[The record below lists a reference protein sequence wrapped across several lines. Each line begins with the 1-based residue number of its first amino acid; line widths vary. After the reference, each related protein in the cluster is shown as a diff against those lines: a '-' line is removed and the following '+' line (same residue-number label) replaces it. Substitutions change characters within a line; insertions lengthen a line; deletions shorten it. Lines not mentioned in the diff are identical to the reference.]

1 MIIKNYE
8 TNKINLSIFNHILLY
23 GKNEGFKNQV
33 IENLLINKAQSLNYE
48 EREILENPDQFLE
61 SLLSKSLFE
70 DEKIILIK
78 RATDKIFK
86 IFEEILDKNP
96 QNTIII
102 INADILE
109 KKSKLRSFFEKNK
122 KCICVAFYPDNNE
135 TLSKFCLNYF
145 KKINISISQSNVNLI
160 VNKCNGDRKMML
172 NELIKLELFTK
183 NGKKLNSDN
192 ISKLI
197 SLSEDYSV
205 SELIDNCLAK
215 NEKKIINILN
225 ENNFKNEDC
234 VLITRVFLNK
244 AKRILQLSKEF
255 RKNNNIDLT
264 ISSAKPAIFWK
275 DKEITKQ
282 QIYKWKPENI
292 KKLIYKLSEIE
303 LALKTNLTNAVNIT
317 TDFLLE
323 QSSSK
328 TNN

>member
-8 TNKINLSIFNHILLY
+8 TNKINLNKFNHILLY

-33 IENLLINKAQSLNYE
+33 IENLLKNKTQSLNYE

-61 SLLSKSLFE
+61 SLQSKSLFE
-70 DEKIILIK
+70 DEKIVLIK

-86 IFEEILDKNP
+86 IFEEIFDKNL

-183 NGKKLNSDN
+183 DGKKLNSDN

-197 SLSEDYSV
+197 NLSEDFSV
-205 SELIDNCLAK
+205 TELIDNCLIK

-234 VLITRVFLNK
+234 VFITRVFLNK
-244 AKRILQLSKEF
+244 AKKILQLSKEF
-255 RKNNNIDLT
+255 QKNNNIELT

-292 KKLIYKLSEIE
+292 NKLIYKLNEIE
-303 LALKTNLTNAVNIT
+303 LVLKRNLTNAVNIT

>member
-33 IENLLINKAQSLNYE
+33 IENLLKNKAQSLNYE

-86 IFEEILDKNP
+86 IFEEIFDKNP

-172 NELIKLELFTK
+172 NELIKLELFAK
-183 NGKKLNSDN
+183 NGKKLNSHN

-197 SLSEDYSV
+197 NLSEDYSV

-255 RKNNNIDLT
+255 QKNNNIDLT

-292 KKLIYKLSEIE
+292 KKLIYKLNEIE
-303 LALKTNLTNAVNIT
+303 LVLKTNLTNAVNIT

>member
-8 TNKINLSIFNHILLY
+8 TNKINLSKFNHILFY

-33 IENLLINKAQSLNYE
+33 IENLLKNRTQSLNYE
-48 EREILENPDQFLE
+48 EREILENPDQFHE

-86 IFEEILDKNP
+86 IFEEVFNKNL

-135 TLSKFCLNYF
+135 TLSKFCFNYF

-183 NGKKLNSDN
+183 NGKKLSSDN

-197 SLSEDYSV
+197 NLTEDYSV

-244 AKRILQLSKEF
+244 AKRVLQLSKEF
-255 RKNNNIDLT
+255 QKNNNIDLT
-264 ISSAKPAIFWK
+264 ISSAKPTIFWK

-292 KKLIYKLSEIE
+292 KKLIYKLNEIE
-303 LALKTNLTNAVNIT
+303 LVLKRNLTNAVNIT
-317 TDFLLE
+317 TDFILE

>member
-8 TNKINLSIFNHILLY
+8 TNKINLSKFNHILLY

-33 IENLLINKAQSLNYE
+33 IENLLKNKAQSLNYE
-48 EREILENPDQFLE
+48 EREILENPDQFIE

-102 INADILE
+102 IDADILE

-122 KCICVAFYPDNNE
+122 KCICIAFYPDNNE

-145 KKINISISQSNVNLI
+145 KKRNIPISQSNVNLI
-160 VNKCNGDRKMML
+160 VNKCNGDRKIML
-172 NELIKLELFTK
+172 NELIKLDLFTK
-183 NGKKLNSDN
+183 NGKKINSDN

-197 SLSEDYSV
+197 NLSEDYSV

-234 VLITRVFLNK
+234 VMITRIFLNK
-244 AKRILQLSKEF
+244 AKKILQLSKEF
-255 RKNNNIDLT
+255 QKNNNIDLT

-282 QIYKWKPENI
+282 QIYKWSPENI
-292 KKLIYKLSEIE
+292 KNLIYKLSNLEFFSKKNLNNSLKLVSDFIIE
-303 LALKTNLTNAVNIT
+303 VSL
-317 TDFLLE
+317 
-323 QSSSK
+323 SK

>member
-172 NELIKLELFTK
+172 NELIKLELFAK

-197 SLSEDYSV
+197 NLSEDYSV

-255 RKNNNIDLT
+255 QKNNNIDLT

-303 LALKTNLTNAVNIT
+303 LVLKTNLTNAVNIT

>member
-8 TNKINLSIFNHILLY
+8 TNKINLSKFNHILLY

-33 IENLLINKAQSLNYE
+33 IENLLKNKAQSLNYE
-48 EREILENPDQFLE
+48 EREILENPDQFIE

-102 INADILE
+102 IDADILE

-122 KCICVAFYPDNNE
+122 KCICIAFYPDNNE

-145 KKINISISQSNVNLI
+145 KKRNIPISQSNVNLI
-160 VNKCNGDRKMML
+160 VNKCNGDRKIMF

-183 NGKKLNSDN
+183 NGKKINSDN

-197 SLSEDYSV
+197 NLSEDYSV

-234 VLITRVFLNK
+234 VMITRIFLNK
-244 AKRILQLSKEF
+244 AKKILQLSKEF
-255 RKNNNIDLT
+255 QKNNNIDLT

-292 KKLIYKLSEIE
+292 NKLIYKLYEIE
-303 LALKTNLTNAVNIT
+303 LLIKRNLNNAINIT

>member
-172 NELIKLELFTK
+172 NELIKLELFAK

-197 SLSEDYSV
+197 NLSEDYSV

-255 RKNNNIDLT
+255 QKNNNIDLT

-292 KKLIYKLSEIE
+292 KKLIYKLNEIE
-303 LALKTNLTNAVNIT
+303 LVLKTNLTNAVNIT

>member
-33 IENLLINKAQSLNYE
+33 IENLLKNKAQSLNYE

-172 NELIKLELFTK
+172 NELIKLELFAK

-197 SLSEDYSV
+197 NLSEDYSV

-255 RKNNNIDLT
+255 QKNNNIDLT

-292 KKLIYKLSEIE
+292 KKLIYKLYEVE
-303 LALKTNLTNAVNIT
+303 LLIKKNLNNAVNIT
-317 TDFLLE
+317 TNFLLE

>member
-8 TNKINLSIFNHILLY
+8 TNKINLGKFNHILLY

-33 IENLLINKAQSLNYE
+33 IENLLKNKAQSLNYE
-48 EREILENPDQFLE
+48 EREILENPDQFIE
-61 SLLSKSLFE
+61 GLLSKSLFE

-102 INADILE
+102 IDADILE

-122 KCICVAFYPDNNE
+122 KCICIAFYPDNNE

-145 KKINISISQSNVNLI
+145 KKRNIPISQSNVNLI
-160 VNKCNGDRKMML
+160 VNKCNGDRKIML

-183 NGKKLNSDN
+183 NGKKINSDN

-197 SLSEDYSV
+197 NLSEDYSV

-234 VLITRVFLNK
+234 LMITRIFLNK
-244 AKRILQLSKEF
+244 AKKILQLSKEF
-255 RKNNNIDLT
+255 QKNNNIDLT

-292 KKLIYKLSEIE
+292 NKLIYKLYEIE
-303 LALKTNLTNAVNIT
+303 LLIKRNLDNAINIT

-328 TNN
+328 PNN

>member
-33 IENLLINKAQSLNYE
+33 IENLLKNKAQSLNYE

-86 IFEEILDKNP
+86 IFEEIFDKNP

-172 NELIKLELFTK
+172 NELIKLELFAK
-183 NGKKLNSDN
+183 NGKKLNSHN

-197 SLSEDYSV
+197 NLSEDYSV

-255 RKNNNIDLT
+255 QKNNNIDLT

-292 KKLIYKLSEIE
+292 RKLIYKLNEIE
-303 LALKTNLTNAVNIT
+303 LVLKTNLTNAVNIT

>member
-8 TNKINLSIFNHILLY
+8 TNKINLGKFNHILLY

-33 IENLLINKAQSLNYE
+33 IENLLKNKAQSLNYE
-48 EREILENPDQFLE
+48 EREILENPDQFIE

-102 INADILE
+102 IDADILE

-122 KCICVAFYPDNNE
+122 KCICIAFYPDNNE

-145 KKINISISQSNVNLI
+145 KKRNIPISQSNVNLI
-160 VNKCNGDRKMML
+160 VNKCNGDRKIML

-183 NGKKLNSDN
+183 NGKKINSDN

-197 SLSEDYSV
+197 NLSEDYSV

-234 VLITRVFLNK
+234 VMITRIFLNK
-244 AKRILQLSKEF
+244 AKKILQLSKEF
-255 RKNNNIDLT
+255 QKNNNIDLT

-292 KKLIYKLSEIE
+292 NKLIYKLYEIE
-303 LALKTNLTNAVNIT
+303 LLIKRNLNNAINIT